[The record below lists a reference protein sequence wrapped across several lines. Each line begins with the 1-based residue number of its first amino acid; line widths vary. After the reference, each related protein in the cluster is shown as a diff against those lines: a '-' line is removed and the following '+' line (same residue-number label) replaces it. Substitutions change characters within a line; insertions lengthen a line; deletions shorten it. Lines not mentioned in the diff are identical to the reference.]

1 MSLAVE
7 KTLPP
12 PSLLISTVQY
22 LGHCDAK
29 GASKEMRDMTWKV
42 PALHA
47 AEAWTWQRA
56 SLWEFWV
63 LHSFPDHHEWL
74 GFVFFFL

>member
-1 MSLAVE
+1 
-7 KTLPP
+7 
-12 PSLLISTVQY
+12 
-22 LGHCDAK
+22 
-29 GASKEMRDMTWKV
+29 MTWKV